1 MSNRLKTD
9 WYLFITIVAMV
20 FFGALMIFSASSVM
34 ASFKMGSSY
43 YFLIRQI
50 FWIVVAVL
58 VMMGLKTM
66 DYHKLQH
73 PAVAFVSMGLAIM
86 LLIVVFFADPKQH
99 RWIRLGPGGLLG
111 VQPSELAK
119 PALIIFM
126 AFFIALRSKAINTKY
141 TLLPAAVAVG
151 VVTLAVVVADL
162 GTAVVLVATA
172 ATLFFIAGLEW
183 RFFMLALLVA
193 LVGSLFAV
201 ASKPYRLTRIIGYLD
216 PGYKVVQQ
224 IDQKLHINLQGYLKK
239 SLTTKDTSYQS
250 EQAKIAVGS
259 GGLAGAGLM
268 QSKQK
273 EGYLPE
279 PHTDF
284 IYAIVGEEFGLI
296 GSAGV
301 LIAFVVVLWR
311 GVRTT
316 VLVPDDFGRYLALGV
331 TTMIVVQA
339 FMNMSVVL
347 GMMPTKGIPLPMI
360 SFGGSS
366 LLSTLACL
374 GILLN
379 VSEHAG

>member
-1 MSNRLKTD
+1 MAQRLKTD
-9 WYLFITIVAMV
+9 WYLFVTIVVLV
-20 FFGALMIFSASSVM
+20 FFGAVMIFSASSVM
-34 ASFKMGSSY
+34 ASLKMGSSY
-43 YFLIRQI
+43 YFLVRQI
-50 FWIVVAVL
+50 FWIVVAVA
-58 VMMGLKTM
+58 VMMALKRLN
-66 DYHKLQH
+66 YKKLQN
-73 PAVAFVSMGLAIM
+73 PTVAFVCMGLVMI
-86 LLIVVFFADPKQH
+86 LLIAVFFVDPRQH
-99 RWIRLGPGGLLG
+99 RWIRVGPFFG

-119 PALIIFM
+119 PALVIFL
-126 AFFIALRSKAINTKY
+126 AFFIAMRSRAINTRY
-141 TLLPAAVAVG
+141 TLFPAAAAVG
-151 VVTLAVVVADL
+151 FVTLAVVVADL

-172 ATLFFIAGLEW
+172 ATLFFIAGLKW
-183 RFFMLALLVA
+183 RFFILALLIA

-201 ASKPYRLTRIIGYLD
+201 ASKPYRLTRIIGYVD
-216 PGYKVVQQ
+216 PGYKIVEK
-224 IDQKLHINLQGYLKK
+224 IDATLHIGLQAYLKR

-259 GGLAGAGLM
+259 GGVMGQGLM
-268 QSKQK
+268 QSRQK

-279 PHTDF
+279 PQTDF

-301 LIAFVVVLWR
+301 LIGFGIILWR
-311 GVRTT
+311 GMRAT
-316 VLVPDDFGRYLALGV
+316 VLVQDDFGRYLALGF
-331 TTMIVVQA
+331 TTLLVVQA

-366 LLSTLACL
+366 LLSTLICL